1 MTKDETEKGP
11 LLKGHTSVS
20 CDSLEAEEGA
30 GLVILEVDHAE
41 TLTCLLELLHK
52 WGQEK
57 F

>member
-1 MTKDETEKGP
+1 MEKGQ

-20 CDSLEAEEGA
+20 CDSLKAEEGV
-30 GLVILEVDHAE
+30 GLVILEADHAE